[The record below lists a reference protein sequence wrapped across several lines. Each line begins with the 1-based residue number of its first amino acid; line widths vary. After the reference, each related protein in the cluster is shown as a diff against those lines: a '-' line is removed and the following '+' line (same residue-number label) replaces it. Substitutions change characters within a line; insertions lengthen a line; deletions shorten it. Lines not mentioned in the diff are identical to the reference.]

1 MSAMSEMD
9 SPPLIARPLPAD
21 DARAANVPEYTV
33 SEISSAV
40 KKTVERDFAF
50 VRVRGELSGVKRHTS
65 GHVYLDLKDERA
77 VLGGVIWKMNVRAL
91 RVQPQNGLEVVATGR
106 LTTYPGQSKYQI
118 VIEQL
123 QLAGVGALMQ
133 LIEERRKKLA
143 AEGLFAEER
152 KRALPYLPEVIGVV
166 TSATGAVIRDI
177 LHRLEDRFPRHVIV
191 WPVAVQGE
199 RSAGEVTAAIQ
210 GFNALKPGGRVPR
223 PDVIIVARGG
233 GSIED
238 LMSFNDEAVVRAV
251 AASEIPII
259 SAVGHETDTT
269 LIDFAADRRAPTPT
283 AAAEMAVPVRSELVH
298 KVVDR
303 AHRLETGRL
312 RVFETARQR
321 LTDIARAL
329 PRRERLLEVPRQR
342 FDHAASRLAGALTML
357 VGAQRAR
364 LAAARLTPG
373 PLLQMVRKDHD
384 KLATLA
390 HHMQLSVQRRVSE
403 LSNRMTT
410 NFKLLDTL
418 SYRATLERGF
428 ALVSKTGKGLVER
441 GSEIKPGDKL
451 QLTFAD
457 GTAPATATGAI
468 VTGAT
473 PPVSRKKVKTAGQG
487 DLF

>member
-1 MSAMSEMD
+1 MSSTD
-9 SPPLIARPLPAD
+9 SPPLIAREEPS
-21 DARAANVPEYTV
+21 ANVPEYTV
-33 SEISSAV
+33 SEISGAV

-152 KRALPYLPEVIGVV
+152 KRALPYLPEVIGVI
-166 TSATGAVIRDI
+166 TSPTGAVIRDI
-177 LHRLEDRFPRHVIV
+177 LHRLGDRFPRRVVV

-199 RSAGEVTAAIQ
+199 RAAAEVTAAIQ
-210 GFNALKPGGRVPR
+210 GFNALGPGARVPR
-223 PDVIIVARGG
+223 PDVLIVARGG

-238 LMSFNDEAVVRAV
+238 LMAFNDEAVVRAA
-251 AASEIPII
+251 AASEIPLI

-283 AAAEMAVPVRSELVH
+283 AAAEMAVPVRSELVQTI
-298 KVVDR
+298 KDR
-303 AHRLETGRL
+303 AHRLETGRHRL
-312 RVFETARQR
+312 FTQARQR

-329 PRRERLLEVPRQR
+329 PRRDRLLEIPRQR
-342 FDHAASRLAGALTML
+342 FDHASAKLAGALTLL
-357 VGAQRAR
+357 VHRQRAR
-364 LAAARLTPG
+364 FDRAAAGLSPQ
-373 PLLQMVRKDHD
+373 PM
-384 KLATLA
+384 LAGARRQRERVSDLS
-390 HHMQLSVQRRVSE
+390 HRMHMSVQRRVGDLKSR
-403 LSNRMTT
+403 LTT
-410 NFKLLDTL
+410 SAKLLDTL
-418 SYRATLERGF
+418 SYRATLDRGF
-428 ALVSKTGKGLVER
+428 ALVAKAGRGLVER
-441 GSEIKPGDKL
+441 GAEIKPGDKL
-451 QLTFAD
+451 EITFAD
-457 GTAPATATGAI
+457 GTAPATATGTM

-473 PPVSRKKVKTAGQG
+473 PPATRKKAKTAGQG